1 MSAMSGLRDLG
12 GDELLDIEIV
22 DVAQIVFCLL

>member
-1 MSAMSGLRDLG
+1 MSAMSGLGDLG

>member
-1 MSAMSGLRDLG
+1 MSGLRDLG